1 METFPSAPDG
11 PLVFA
16 GSSPADVEH
25 ARIFWTS
32 ATLPPPLESSL
43 GPATLRREGNLPLR
57 GACPIRGHGPIEEP
71 FLSFDKDFRVY
82 NEVKWHKILIHFSEI
97 IVVDISFQ
105 AKKREDILALLR
117 KQREERIAV
126 SFSSDYVL
134 DASQG
139 LCILTRWTA
148 LQGP

>member
-1 METFPSAPDG
+1 MQMEVLELPQSYNLKMLT
-11 PLVFA
+11 LV
-16 GSSPADVEH
+16 
-25 ARIFWTS
+25 
-32 ATLPPPLESSL
+32 
-43 GPATLRREGNLPLR
+43 
-57 GACPIRGHGPIEEP
+57 
-71 FLSFDKDFRVY
+71 LSFDKDCRVY
-82 NEVKWHKILIHFSEI
+82 NEVKQHKILIHFSEI

-126 SFSSDYVL
+126 SFSSDYAL